1 MILAIHLNDKMI
13 FQRNEISDICPYD
26 MLAAEMNTQLVSL

>member
-13 FQRNEISDICPYD
+13 FQRNEISNIHSYD
-26 MLAAEMNTQLVSL
+26 MLAAEMNTQFVAL